1 MDIQGLLFSKII
13 LDEDNTAIQKA
24 VELPSDLF
32 TEKDRDI
39 FTFIQ
44 SYYREYG
51 TKPTA
56 DVVCAEFP
64 TFTDRYE
71 EAVEPVDYYIA
82 QIKKQYLSNL
92 LLTLSKDIAIS
103 MKTNRDPFVILDE
116 KLRGAIS
123 KADTIATSTRD
134 EDWIASGLS
143 RFDEYKEIQAKH
155 GVEGIITPFPS
166 LNGYMQLVDGT
177 LNYIVARQG
186 VGKTWLLCRLAIH
199 AWECTNKT
207 VMFDTRE
214 MPINQIGRRLDALKF
229 NLSYEELRKGDL
241 NSSEEQRWHI
251 ELQRQSQQQLNPFH
265 LLEESGGVMALAS
278 KIDKYKGGIL
288 FIDGAYMIPDD
299 RSRNQNAPEW
309 QRITNVMRDLKR
321 LAKQKNIP
329 IVVSLQ
335 FSKEASNTNGN
346 ASNIA
351 LGDVAKEA
359 DCILGLFRS
368 EDQKNSERATIKILK
383 NREGTEMGQI
393 ELDWYLSRG
402 VIKEVDHDV
411 DYSVVE
417 PKQIQQK
424 EQTWDSK
431 PILTIQATPP
441 LAPKPQPP
449 TPPSDWDHNNPIV
462 KQWNTQQQNTSS
474 NSGNWYVND
483 DGDIDF

>member
-1 MDIQGLLFSKII
+1 MDISGHIFSRII
-13 LDEDNTAIQKA
+13 LDDQTTIQK
-24 VELPSDLF
+24 VIDSLSPEVFVD
-32 TEKDRDI
+32 KDRDI
-39 FTFIQ
+39 YTFIQ
-44 SYYREYG
+44 DYYRNYG
-51 TKPTA
+51 SQPSA
-56 DVVCAEFP
+56 DVLCSEFP
-64 TFTDRYE
+64 TFTDRY
-71 EAVEPVDYYIA
+71 VECDEPIEFYIA
-82 QIKKQYLSNL
+82 KAKKQFLSNL
-92 LLTLSKDIAIS
+92 LLTLSKDIAINL
-103 MKTNRDPFVILDE
+103 KGNKDPFVILDD
-116 KLRGAIS
+116 KLRSAIA
-123 KADTIATSTRD
+123 KADILATETRD
-134 EDWIASGLS
+134 DNWSSSGLD
-143 RFDEYKEIQAKH
+143 RFDEYKQIQSKH
-155 GVEGIITPFPS
+155 GIEGIITPFPS

-199 AWECTNKT
+199 AHECSNKI

-241 NSSEEQRWHI
+241 NSSEEQRWNI
-251 ELQRQSQQQLNPFH
+251 ELQKQSQLNYQPFH

-299 RSRNQNAPEW
+299 RSKNQNAPEW

-393 ELDWYLSRG
+393 ELDWLLSKG

-417 PKQIQQK
+417 PKAQQPI
-424 EQTWDSK
+424 TWDHK
-431 PILTIQATPP
+431 PIIEPVKPIQTNT
-441 LAPKPQPP
+441 QMHSS
-449 TPPSDWDHNNPIV
+449 SDWDSNNTIV
-462 KQWNTQQQNTSS
+462 KQWTTQQPTQNT
-474 NSGNWYVND
+474 NASGWYMND

>member
-1 MDIQGLLFSKII
+1 MDISGLLFSKVI
-13 LDEDNTAIQKA
+13 LEDDSAIQKA
-24 VELPSDLF
+24 VELPSEIFVD
-32 TEKDRDI
+32 KDRDI

-44 SYYREYG
+44 NYYREYG
-51 TKPTA
+51 SKPTA
-56 DVVCAEFP
+56 DVLCSEFP

-71 EAVEPVDYYIA
+71 EPSEPIEYYIA
-82 QIKKQYLSNL
+82 QLKKQFLSNL

-103 MKTNRDPFVILDE
+103 TKSNKDPFVILDE
-116 KLRGAIS
+116 LRGSIS

-134 EDWIASGLS
+134 EDWISSGLY
-143 RFDEYKEIQAKH
+143 RFDDYKQIQAKH
-155 GVEGIITPFPS
+155 GVEGLITPFPS

-199 AWECTNKT
+199 AWECSNKT
-207 VMFDTRE
+207 IMFDTRE

-251 ELQRQSQQQLNPFH
+251 ELQRQSQQELNPFH
-265 LLEESGGVMALAS
+265 LLEESGGVMSLAS

-368 EDQKNSERATIKILK
+368 EDQKNSERATIKVLK

-393 ELDWYLSRG
+393 ELDWFLSKG
-402 VIKEVDHDV
+402 IIKEVDHDV

-417 PKQIQQK
+417 PKNTQPKDQG
-424 EQTWDSK
+424 WSSK
-431 PILTIQATPP
+431 PILEIPQQLPKATQV
-441 LAPKPQPP
+441 K
-449 TPPSDWDHNNPIV
+449 TSPPSDWDNDNPIV
-462 KQWNTQQQNTSS
+462 KQWTGSSQSS
-474 NSGNWYVND
+474 NSNTSNWYVND